1 VSSDKFLKILTNE
14 AIGEET
20 FVPIYEDPIVEQSS
34 SIETTTTTTTTTT
47 NNQNETQPKT
57 PRRPSKFIF
66 FSFFISIEF

>member
-34 SIETTTTTTTTTT
+34 SIETTTTTT